1 MVRQSYGGVA
11 VALHWFVVLLL
22 VLAYP
27 LALWMG
33 DLPKGAE
40 KAQVLVWHQSVGFL
54 VLAVTVLR
62 LGWRKLY
69 GAPTHDMTTAI
80 GKLAVLVQITLYVL
94 TLAVP
99 VLGWMTLSAGGHPV
113 TFLNILS
120 LPNVMTKNH
129 DLHEQLGDIH
139 QFLAYSM
146 LGLIALHVAGALKHH
161 FVMRDEVLQRM
172 APWVPSRKNR

>member
-11 VALHWFVVLLL
+11 IALHWLAVVLLL
-22 VLAYP
+22 LVYP

-40 KAQVLVWHQSVGFL
+40 KAQVLVWHQSAGFL
-54 VLAVTVLR
+54 ILALTVLR
-62 LGWRKLY
+62 IVWRKAY
-69 GAPTHDMTTAI
+69 GAPAHEMNTPME
-80 GKLAVLVQITLYVL
+80 KLAVLVQIALYVL
-94 TLAVP
+94 LLAVP

-113 TFLNILS
+113 TFMGVLS
-120 LPNVMTKNH
+120 LPDVLTKNH
-129 DLHEQLGDIH
+129 ALHEQLGDIH

-146 LGLIALHVAGALKHH
+146 LGLIALHVAGALKHQ
-161 FVMRDEVLQRM
+161 FVLHDEVLQRM